1 MNNDVELILFDLDNT
16 LYPFDEYWKKANEEV
31 FKDFEYTKP
40 LDYQEFNRMLIY
52 YDEYYWKQ
60 HDSGQI
66 TLDQLRY
73 LRLIKALETFNINI
87 NYEESKEYFATFF
100 NYILSYIT
108 PDYELID
115 LLNILKNFKKIG
127 ILTNG
132 KIWEQRE
139 KISRLDF
146 GKVFDK
152 DIYISEEINIEKPDR
167 KSFQYVAKAFNV
179 SVENTLFIG
188 DSLHNDV
195 LGALSAGMKP
205 IWLTTEKDL
214 ENHRIDNIE
223 IYNDNIKSL
232 AMKLIEDYK

>member
-31 FKDFEYTKP
+31 FKDFEYTKL

-87 NYEESKEYFATFF
+87 NYEEAKEYFATFF

-188 DSLHNDV
+188 DSRHNDV

-205 IWLTTEKDL
+205 IWLTIEKDL

-223 IYNDNIKSL
+223 IYNDKIKSL
-232 AMKLIEDYK
+232 VMKLIEDYK

>member
-1 MNNDVELILFDLDNT
+1 MNNGVELILFDLDNT
-16 LYPFDEYWKKANEEV
+16 LYPFDEYWTKANEEV
-31 FKDFEYTKP
+31 FKDFEYTKN

-73 LRLIKALETFNINI
+73 LRLIKALETFNVHIS
-87 NYEESKEYFATFF
+87 YEEAREYFATFF

-108 PDYELID
+108 PDYELIE
-115 LLNILKNFKKIG
+115 LLKILKKYKKIG

-132 KIWEQRE
+132 KIREQRE
-139 KISRLDF
+139 KISRLNF

-152 DIYISEEINIEKPDR
+152 KIYISEEINIEKPDI
-167 KSFQYVAKAFNV
+167 KSFQYVANAFNV

-195 LGALSAGMKP
+195 LGSLSAGMKP
-205 IWLTTEKDL
+205 IWLTTEKHLDDY
-214 ENHRIDNIE
+214 RIDNIE
-223 IYNDNIKSL
+223 IYNHDIKSL
-232 AMKLIEDYK
+232 VMKLIEDCK